1 MTQEN
6 LLDAVVDDLKG
17 VFTHDTLTNSQGV
30 ERTVQVYR
38 QNLPIREG
46 TDEEPEA
53 EEPPEPY
60 VLVRLCQG
68 ELPAPDTRQKVDVV
82 LTICVVDQDPNRQ
95 GYRDALH
102 IVNSILTHYGENNI
116 VGRRYEVQY
125 PIKWATQEEESHPYY
140 FAAVALTFEA
150 PAIFKEVP
158 ET

>member
-6 LLDAVVDDLKG
+6 LLDAVVDDLKS
-17 VFTHDTLTNSQGV
+17 VFANDLLINSQGV
-30 ERTVQVYR
+30 KRTVQVYR
-38 QNLPIREG
+38 QDLPFREG
-46 TDEEPEA
+46 PDEEPDEEA
-53 EEPPEPY
+53 PPEPY
-60 VLVRLCQG
+60 VLVRLYQG

-82 LTICVVDQDPNRQ
+82 LTICVMDEDPNRQ

-102 IVNSILTHYGENNI
+102 IINSILIHYGANNI

-125 PIKWATQEEESHPYY
+125 PIKWATQEDDTHPYY
-140 FAAVALTFEA
+140 FAAMALQFEA

>member
-60 VLVRLCQG
+60 VLVRLYQG
-68 ELPAPDTRQKVDVV
+68 ELPAPDTRQKVDVL
-82 LTICVVDQDPNRQ
+82 LTICVVDPPRLPGRPPHRQQHFDP
-95 GYRDALH
+95 L
-102 IVNSILTHYGENNI
+102 
-116 VGRRYEVQY
+116 RRKQHRGAEV
-125 PIKWATQEEESHPYY
+125 
-140 FAAVALTFEA
+140 
-150 PAIFKEVP
+150 
-158 ET
+158 

>member
-1 MTQEN
+1 M
-6 LLDAVVDDLKG
+6 
-17 VFTHDTLTNSQGV
+17 
-30 ERTVQVYR
+30 
-38 QNLPIREG
+38 
-46 TDEEPEA
+46 
-53 EEPPEPY
+53 
-60 VLVRLCQG
+60 VRLYQG